1 MSFDRR
7 HRARLFGRRIYP
19 GEFADIGCHVAGL
32 CFRRIDTSPA
42 TPFAPYGEVRAE
54 GAARIVRPAPTAAA
68 TSSSSTGDA
77 CPTRSRTSRTISVT
91 PDAVCATASAGG
103 ASSLWCSPLMSCQF
117 HKTGGPEKIKIDIL
131 TLLQHLMHRPRQT
144 HF

>member
-32 CFRRIDTSPA
+32 CFRRIETSPA

-54 GAARIVRPAPTAAA
+54 GAARIVRPAPHGRGNQLIIDRRRRSEEH
-68 TSSSSTGDA
+68 TSELQSLM
-77 CPTRSRTSRTISVT
+77 RTSYAVFSLKKKTEYKNDLRTT
-91 PDAVCATASAGG
+91 T
-103 ASSLWCSPLMSCQF
+103 SL
-117 HKTGGPEKIKIDIL
+117 TTE
-131 TLLQHLMHRPRQT
+131 
-144 HF
+144 